1 MTKDNKTFEV
11 RLDRLKAI
19 VSALEKGDLPLEEGV
34 ALFKEGQTL
43 SRECA
48 SQLEKA
54 RNEVKIVNDGK
65 VEDFDVDTE
74 EDTADDS

>member
-1 MTKDNKTFEV
+1 MKKDNTFEN

-34 ALFKEGQTL
+34 ALFKEGQIL
-43 SRECA
+43 SKECA
-48 SQLEKA
+48 KQLEKA
-54 RNEVKIVNDGK
+54 RNEVKIVTDGE

>member
-1 MTKDNKTFEV
+1 MAKNKTFEE
-11 RLDRLKAI
+11 RLDRLKSI
-19 VSALEKGDLPLEEGV
+19 VAALEKGDLPLEEGV
-34 ALFKEGQTL
+34 ALFKEGQAL

-48 SQLEKA
+48 AQLEKA
-54 RNEVKIVNDGK
+54 RNEVKIVTDGE

>member
-1 MTKDNKTFEV
+1 MADKTFEE

-19 VSALEKGDLPLEEGV
+19 VASLEKGDLPLEEGV

-43 SRECA
+43 SKECA
-48 SQLEKA
+48 IQLEKA
-54 RNEVKIVNDGK
+54 RNEVKIVTGDE

-74 EDTADDS
+74 EDTADDC

>member
-1 MTKDNKTFEV
+1 MTKENKTFED

-34 ALFKEGQTL
+34 ALFKEGQIL
-43 SRECA
+43 SKECA

-54 RNEVKIVNDGK
+54 RNEVKIVTGGE